1 MTFLVRRR
9 YLSVGPKLAHVKEV
23 QYIKEISNPDA
34 ETERRMLIDPGKD
47 FEKRRYKAFKGL
59 E

>member
-1 MTFLVRRR
+1 
-9 YLSVGPKLAHVKEV
+9 VKEV
-23 QYIKEISNPDA
+23 QYIKEILNPNA

-47 FEKRRYKAFKGL
+47 FEKRRYKPFEGL